1 MSLTKT
7 NGIQTP
13 EESSNRRQDAD
24 VQRPH
29 AWSST
34 FWQFLRFCLVGGAN
48 TAVDLLTLNVLLWR
62 LPTNSVQVLVV
73 YNSVAYSSGALS
85 SFFLN
90 KYWTF
95 GRKQRTTR
103 REVLRFTISLS
114 FEVLYSNGL
123 VWLAGKALQ
132 PLIAN
137 PMLWGNSSK
146 LVAVAVG
153 TVISYT
159 CMRFWTF
166 ASGSQDRPKEQ
177 ETVHQASTRS
187 ANTPASN
194 VTEHAH
200 HVESER
206 TT

>member
-7 NGIQTP
+7 KGIQTP
-13 EESSNRRQDAD
+13 EESSNRTQDAD
-24 VQRPH
+24 VHRPL

-48 TAVDLLTLNVLLWR
+48 TAVDLLMLNVLLWR
-62 LPTNSVQVLVV
+62 LPTNSAQVLVV
-73 YNSVAYSSGALS
+73 YNSVAYTSGALS

-103 REVLRFTISLS
+103 REVLRFIISLS

-137 PMLWGNSSK
+137 PMLWGDSSK

-177 ETVHQASTRS
+177 ETVHQASTRL
-187 ANTPASN
+187 ANTPAST

-200 HVESER
+200 HVESKR
-206 TT
+206 TS

>member
-1 MSLTKT
+1 LSLTKT
-7 NGIQTP
+7 RGIQTS
-13 EESSNRRQDAD
+13 EESSNRTQDAD
-24 VQRPH
+24 VHRPH

-34 FWQFLRFCLVGGAN
+34 FWQFLGFCLVGGAN

-73 YNSVAYSSGALS
+73 YNSVAYTSGALS

-95 GRKQRTTR
+95 GRKQRTTW

-123 VWLAGKALQ
+123 MWLAGKALQ

-137 PMLWGNSSK
+137 PLLWGNSSK

-153 TVISYT
+153 TGISYT

-166 ASGSQDRPKEQ
+166 ESGSQDRPKKQ
-177 ETVHQASTRS
+177 ETVHQTSTRS
-187 ANTPASN
+187 ATTPASS

-206 TT
+206 T